1 MVVKGV
7 IADCLLYLSKTLS
20 LRGSFHFFF
29 LFFSF
34 PFPSIFIYLIFF
46 LKRSTIP
53 QIFMTP
59 DSHLSHLPP
68 PPLSPSLQLHL
79 YSGSSSIHMDS
90 LNPNRSKFARTIHK
104 VIHLRTPAKLVT
116 HCGKD
121 SITPHKSKKFHQDDD
136 ADDDDSKLRSRA
148 VLEALVAK
156 LFASVSTIKAGYAE
170 MQAAQSPYD
179 VDAIQVADKAVVR
192 ELRLISELKQSF
204 LKKQLDLSLA
214 VPQVTVLLAEIQE
227 QQSLMKTYEITMKKL
242 ESEMDL
248 KDSHIDELKK
258 RLQEFL
264 HYAVRSIRRFV
275 KFMSSEMESAHWD
288 MDAAAKSIVPDT
300 VLAKPTHRCF
310 AFESFVCRAMF
321 EGFNSPNFSL
331 SESSFKKLK
340 SVNPIHFL
348 SQNPRS
354 TFGKFVR
361 AKYLSLVH
369 AKMECSFFG
378 NLNQRKLLNAGS
390 YPETAFFAA
399 FAEMAKRVWVL
410 HGLAFSFDVEI
421 GVFQVSHNSRFSE
434 VYMECVTED
443 AFDTVDGDLRV
454 GFTVVPG
461 FKIGSTVVQ
470 CQVYLSPAA
479 TAPADYG
486 KKGLLMCQETVVS
499 TQTSVFFTT
508 QTWLGSHVSQIA
520 DHYPKGGEGSDRT
533 P

>member
-1 MVVKGV
+1 
-7 IADCLLYLSKTLS
+7 
-20 LRGSFHFFF
+20 
-29 LFFSF
+29 
-34 PFPSIFIYLIFF
+34 
-46 LKRSTIP
+46 
-53 QIFMTP
+53 MTP

-68 PPLSPSLQLHL
+68 PPPSPSLLQLHL
-79 YSGSSSIHMDS
+79 YSASSSIHMDS

-258 RLQEFL
+258 RLQECNQGNKVMEKRLNSSGPLPFLDNLKLSLMNPNHFCQVL

-331 SESSFKKLK
+331 SESSSAPEGKGKQRRQLFFERFKKLK

-479 TAPADYG
+479 TAPAD
-486 KKGLLMCQETVVS
+486 C
-499 TQTSVFFTT
+499 
-508 QTWLGSHVSQIA
+508 
-520 DHYPKGGEGSDRT
+520 
-533 P
+533 